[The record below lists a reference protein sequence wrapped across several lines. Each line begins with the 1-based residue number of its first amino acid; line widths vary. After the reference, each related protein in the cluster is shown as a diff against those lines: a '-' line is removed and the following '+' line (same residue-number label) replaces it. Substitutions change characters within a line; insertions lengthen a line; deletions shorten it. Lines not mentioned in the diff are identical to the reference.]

1 MRLLNHFCPKTRMN
15 IAYGRFI
22 FILMIVAVVSGCS
35 AIRLAYNNAEFFVY
49 QSLDGFLAFDEQ
61 QEQLAKGRIAA
72 LLAWHRKEE
81 LPDYAQWLG
90 KLRAQIDAPMSAAQ
104 VRQLA
109 EDLNARS
116 DRVIARATPELAD
129 LALTLTPENLKRLQ
143 TRYEKTLAETRK
155 EYVDAPRAKQL
166 ERRFEQL
173 LSSAERLYG
182 SFSEEQRAQ
191 LRAASDAR
199 PLDHRNW
206 LAERARRQ
214 QDILATLTQIAT
226 EKPAREAAI
235 IKLRAVAQ
243 RFSPSPDGER
253 RAYFERVNQA
263 TYEALALAT
272 RIATPQQRAAARAT
286 LDGWANDLTALAL
299 AKTQ

>member
-1 MRLLNHFCPKTRMN
+1 M
-15 IAYGRFI
+15 
-22 FILMIVAVVSGCS
+22 SGCS

-81 LPDYAQWLG
+81 LPDYAQWLA

-104 VRQLA
+104 VQQLS
-109 EDLNARS
+109 EDLRARS

-129 LALTLTPENLKRLQ
+129 LALTLTPENLKQLQ
-143 TRYEKTLAETRK
+143 TRYDKTQAELRK
-155 EYVDAPRAKQL
+155 EYVDPPRAKQL

-173 LSSAERLYG
+173 LSSAERLFG

-191 LRAASDAR
+191 LRVASDAR

-214 QDILATLTQIAT
+214 QDIISTLTQIAT
-226 EKPAREAAI
+226 EKPPRDVAI
-235 IKLRAVAQ
+235 SKLRAVAQ
-243 RFSPSPDGER
+243 RFSPSPDSER
-253 RAYFERVNQA
+253 RAYFDRLNQA

-272 RIATPQQRAAARAT
+272 RIATPQQRAAARST
-286 LDGWANDLTALAL
+286 LDGWASDLTALAQV
-299 AKTQ
+299 KTQ